1 MCRDHSLRQSVSSC
15 NCERS
20 FSISNYTVKH
30 NKIKGE
36 QKYFVHLGGMLMV
49 SWIWVVF
56 ALIAG
61 AAIGVF
67 LVALMAAAQKGSG
80 GNHD

>member
-1 MCRDHSLRQSVSSC
+1 
-15 NCERS
+15 
-20 FSISNYTVKH
+20 
-30 NKIKGE
+30 
-36 QKYFVHLGGMLMV
+36 MLMV

-80 GNHD
+80 DNHD